1 MRVAVE
7 SPDLVT
13 LDIVFRIAWIVL
25 AVAVGGS
32 GLSAGSTETMMSVSM
47 GCVKIGETG
56 AAYRCDDRAVDVL
69 GWWNLVGV
77 VALVVVPCL
86 APAVVASRRVAW
98 SAVAILVALA
108 LFGLTRV
115 TETSYL
121 DSLMVGFPVALVG
134 AGLAALQDRR
144 EKKSALSA

>member
-1 MRVAVE
+1 MAVE